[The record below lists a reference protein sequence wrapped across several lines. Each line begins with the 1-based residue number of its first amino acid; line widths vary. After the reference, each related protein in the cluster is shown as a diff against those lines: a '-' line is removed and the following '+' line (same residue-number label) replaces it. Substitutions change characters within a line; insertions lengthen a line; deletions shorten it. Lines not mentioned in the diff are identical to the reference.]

1 MATRDVSGFDGR
13 LQHPFSLVISGP
25 SNCGKTYF
33 VKDII
38 ENMSCVISQTIDNI
52 VYIYSCWQPIYDQ
65 LLKTLNINFVQ
76 GLPESFCDE
85 TLLPTTKNNLLII
98 DDLMNQASDNL
109 EVQKVFT
116 QYVHHRRLSCIYL
129 VQNLFIQGKASRTIS
144 LNTNY
149 MIIFKNARD
158 QHQISLLA
166 RQMFPGNSKYFL
178 EAFND
183 ATSYTF
189 GYLLIDYKTTTP
201 DILRLRTALISPQQV
216 VYVPRKKV

>member
-13 LQHPFSLVISGP
+13 LQHPFSLVISVP

-38 ENMSCVISQTIDNI
+38 ENMSCVISQKIDNI

-116 QYVHHRRLSCIYL
+116 Q
-129 VQNLFIQGKASRTIS
+129 
-144 LNTNY
+144 
-149 MIIFKNARD
+149 
-158 QHQISLLA
+158 
-166 RQMFPGNSKYFL
+166 
-178 EAFND
+178 
-183 ATSYTF
+183 
-189 GYLLIDYKTTTP
+189 
-201 DILRLRTALISPQQV
+201 
-216 VYVPRKKV
+216 